1 MVIEIGF
8 MLTTVMVLVPVI
20 GTFRTVR
27 LDEATVGT
35 DNEHTKHF
43 GTRCC
48 LKMSVA
54 RRSFRTLVFHW
65 SISAMM
71 N

>member
-20 GTFRTVR
+20 DRFRTVR

-35 DNEHTKHF
+35 DNEHTKHV
-43 GTRCC
+43 
-48 LKMSVA
+48 L
-54 RRSFRTLVFHW
+54 LH
-65 SISAMM
+65 
-71 N
+71 